1 MKKYILFCLVSI
13 WSLTTLAINVTS
25 NLNPYAYNLKHSISG
40 DYITFSYCL
49 NANATSVDIVV
60 LNGEKEVKRYP
71 LTGDYLKKT
80 ESNDAVDPYQTKSAA
95 HTYRVPAAQ
104 LQAGVKLT
112 WRVEVKGAGRTQV
125 EVYGT
130 GGTAMTYSFQRPSSV
145 DIIKDETD
153 AGNYGKLLVVES
165 VDAVRNTTGNHSSPM
180 LGTNKQGSSFTDN
193 QGAGLYVFNP
203 DLSPRK
209 NSTKTY
215 VFNGGSD
222 TRFQSTTFA
231 PNRVRVSKNGRIF
244 VSSMGTK
251 VGTKKCNVLWEIDPA
266 NFKNWTAVIGEDAG
280 ATYDAS
286 TYHLTTSGG
295 DFIAAPSAGLDVRGT
310 GKDLKLLLLS
320 VNKDGFENNDAG
332 YMLCEYNL
340 GEGTTWSAKP
350 NTDFNVN
357 ENVFVAN
364 TNSNAQYDKD
374 GGVWCISYR
383 ADCSKDAP
391 ALVYK
396 DASGVEKYKNISR
409 DYTINAG
416 FRFNDKFDKVIIA
429 GRDDG
434 TEDEKKVG
442 KVATVYNYSKDAD
455 GKPVLTQ
462 ETVIDMSAAGKYI
475 NDFVWDNA
483 NNVYVVAHTDRQ
495 NNTNDGK
502 YAGGNGRLAL
512 YCLPYSAEDVFTTS
526 GPESFTITATVQD
539 PSGEGVV
546 TASKYEFRGLWCAT
560 VTNIDWPSNGA
571 KGNIAKQKQELI
583 DILDAL
589 QAGNINAVCLQ
600 VRSLSDAL
608 YQSSYEPWAAAL
620 TGTRGQDP
628 GYDPLAFAIEET
640 HKRGMELHAWVNP
653 FRVTSEKS
661 TTGSTPYQALPET
674 DKLYNTALKGKIVEY
689 SITNSEGNLQK
700 GEILDPGYPEV
711 REHIVKVL
719 MEIVT
724 KYDIDGLLMDDYF
737 YPSVDANIKNTFD
750 SGSQTLYFTPN
761 QNTIEDFNEN
771 GSKLD
776 DWRRGNVDKV
786 IEALSN
792 QMRAV
797 KPWVRFGMGP
807 FGIWSSGEKDVIY
820 TKYGIEK
827 PDGITGANYYGDRGC
842 NTVEWIKNGW
852 VDYVNPQLY
861 WPSSTSPKD
870 YRRGQ
875 DYHILYNWW
884 SDVCTTLSTALPG
897 NQQVQFYPSHAVDR
911 VYNPTYNWGVDE
923 MRTQVSHTRDV
934 LTNGYSGSVY
944 YSARY
949 YLNLNNWINTKHG
962 LTITSTMCQELRAS
976 HYQTKALVPPMSW
989 KSNTQLAAPTQLRLD
1004 GNTLSWQHSAGAARY
1019 TVYVYPKN
1027 VNMYTAISEVR
1038 YLQQVVYG
1046 NSITLAGFD
1055 PATHNVAV
1063 RSYDRYGVEYEAT
1076 EYAPEI
1082 IWVLNGGEVGTR
1094 EVTETTKKDAP
1105 TLDELWKL
1113 FRNDASLTQLDES
1126 LSKLEVTDIAGTKGL
1141 QTADQLNNVFNGN
1154 WGWLKEYIMEVQNEE
1169 AKNGDTFTDGTASR
1183 TVATLEE
1190 SISSGNNLTNWRYSV
1205 AAFFKNTRR
1214 VGWPNATADFRIVG
1228 QRDAWKDSYED
1239 AHTNTTTTTQE
1250 IVLPNFWDEDEAFVL
1265 PVASEMSHSKGYT
1278 LAGWTDASGNPITKI
1293 TKGYAGT
1300 IYAQWTNASNT
1311 LVKWYLNGG
1320 VYTGKTTLPLEIE
1333 HDYVLPSATQMHKE
1347 GQKFVGWYD
1356 NVNFTGDA
1364 KQTVEAGYAGSL
1376 YAKWLPAEHVTWHI
1390 NTSVEMGNEDLWQQ
1404 FMTEYNEYYYS
1415 GLPATQQRGRTSI
1428 DNLKTF
1434 ISVSGS
1440 ATDKRVA
1447 DFMTDLNSPMRWLGN
1462 YITNAVKE
1470 YVISSGSPT
1479 EMDPNEALWQLFK
1492 EDAGIELDKALSE
1505 LTMTD
1510 IAGKVTTDHLT
1521 VVFGK
1526 PEWTW
1531 LKTYIKAIQ
1540 DGQINNKVV
1549 CDDGITRNV
1558 LALESDVTSET
1569 NDSHKRWKYSLAAFF
1584 KQSQYREKYPAT
1596 ADFSSAGAYS
1606 AWGADSGYKTST
1618 TKAKVD
1624 ELIESLD
1631 PDHIHI
1637 KLESD
1642 WSYLLDAF
1650 FNHKT
1655 ADAKC
1660 GFPVDFTLVGLPKP
1674 NGDADAGWY
1683 NAWFT
1688 ANCPQ
1693 YMLDGDHV
1701 SQIARDGYL
1710 LGGWYYGDET
1720 GYIHTAAMR
1729 VDGTFSTDIED
1740 KYQNHL
1746 WARWLKL
1753 HLYEGYVDADP
1764 YALDANG
1771 NRKQGKVNN
1780 NEELASCGY
1789 DGYKRGYKM
1798 DVDRKLVGG
1807 QYNTMVLPFAINGQG
1822 SYKDENLDGV
1832 WDNPDT
1838 GKPGK
1843 EYYLSRV
1850 LDAERNMLLD
1860 PATTSIL
1867 VYDGCEILTENGE
1880 QIIEFIFH
1888 EYAQLDECEDLVAHK
1903 PFLIKPAN
1911 DITTTMR
1918 FDWEA
1923 SFASFE
1929 NNGIPAMLD
1938 DDAEPVFQAALG
1950 PTTLL
1955 ANHATESHLML
1966 VTNNRLAQVNSDSEM
1981 LGLRGYFRV
1990 PKAGTQA
1997 INSRIR
2003 VVEEGTDVENHP
2015 TTGAVVVRKV
2025 LRNGHIYI
2033 LRDGKTYS
2041 ITGARVE

>member
-60 LNGEKEVKRYP
+60 LNGEKEVKRYS
-71 LTGDYLKKT
+71 LIDDYLKKT
-80 ESNDAVDPYQTKSAA
+80 ESNNTVDPYQTASAA
-95 HTYRVPAAQ
+95 HKYQVPTAQ
-104 LQAGVKLT
+104 LQAGVELT

-130 GGTAMTYSFQRPSSV
+130 GGTAKTYKFYRPSSV
-145 DIIKDETD
+145 DIVKDPTSY
-153 AGNYGKLLVVES
+153 NYGKVLVVEGN
-165 VDAVRNTTGNHSSPM
+165 DAARNTATGTYHSSKM
-180 LGTNKQGSSFTDN
+180 TKTKGTAVGNNDP
-193 QGAGLYVFNP
+193 QGAGVYVFNP
-203 DLSPRK
+203 DLTPRE
-209 NSTKTY
+209 NTSGTY
-215 VFNGGSD
+215 VFNGKD
-222 TRFQSTTFA
+222 DARFQGATYG
-231 PNRVRVSKNGRIF
+231 PHRVRVSDDGRIF
-244 VSSMGTK
+244 VASMHTDG
-251 VGTKKCNVLWEIDPA
+251 NILWEIPA
-266 NFKNWTAVIGEDAG
+266 TFGEWKTVMGKGVGG
-280 ATYDAS
+280 AKWVGN
-286 TYHLTTSGG
+286 TTSGEG
-295 DFIAAPSAGLDVRGT
+295 VDTEYRLNTSGGTFFAAPVAGLDVRGS
-310 GKDLKLLLLS
+310 GENLQLL
-320 VNKDGFENNDAG
+320 
-332 YMLCEYNL
+332 MLCCTEKAFGMGQTGYHTFEYNL
-340 GEGTTWSAKP
+340 GKASTWSSKP
-350 NTDFNVN
+350 SKDFYTHSYI
-357 ENVFVAN
+357 FVLPQY
-364 TNSNAQYDKD
+364 SQVQYDKD
-374 GGVWCISYR
+374 GAIWCSSYL
-383 ADCSKDAP
+383 DDYIETSP
-391 ALVYK
+391 ALVHIPRTVNATRTDDYRDYTSDPIRKAAFRFNNTYDKTIIAKWNEGASRVEGHIYRVGK
-396 DASGVEKYKNISR
+396 DASGKP
-409 DYTINAG
+409 TIN
-416 FRFNDKFDKVIIA
+416 
-429 GRDDG
+429 G
-434 TEDEKKVG
+434 TGE
-442 KVATVYNYSKDAD
+442 
-455 GKPVLTQ
+455 PQ
-462 ETVIDMSAAGKYI
+462 IDMSAVGGYI

-483 NNVYVVAHTDRQ
+483 NNIYAVGQ
-495 NNTNDGK
+495 NNKGEGSD
-502 YAGGNGRLAL
+502 GRLAL

-560 VTNIDWPSNGA
+560 VTNIDWPSTGA
-571 KGNIAKQKQELI
+571 QGNIAKQKQELI
-583 DILDAL
+583 DILNAL

-608 YQSSYEPWAAAL
+608 YQSSYEPWATAL
-620 TGTRGQDP
+620 TGTRGKDP

-640 HKRGMELHAWVNP
+640 HKRGMELHAWINP
-653 FRVTSEKS
+653 YRVTSEKEI
-661 TTGSTPYQALPET
+661 GYYQALPET
-674 DKLYNTALKGKIVEY
+674 DKLYTANPDLKEKVIEY
-689 SITNSEGNLQK
+689 NSTNSKEEPTK
-700 GEILDPGYPEV
+700 GQILDPGYPEV

-719 MEIVT
+719 QEIVT
-724 KYDIDGLLMDDYF
+724 NYDIDGMLMDDYF
-737 YPSVDANIKNTFD
+737 YPTGADDYDAA
-750 SGSQTLYFTPN
+750 SQALYFTPN
-761 QNTIEDFNEN
+761 EKTIEDFNEN
-771 GSKLD
+771 GRTLD
-776 DWRRGNVDKV
+776 DWRRSNVDQMV
-786 IEALSN
+786 RDVYQMIQN
-792 QMRAV
+792 Q
-797 KPWVRFGMGP
+797 KPYVRFGMGP
-807 FGIWSSGEKDVIY
+807 FGIWSFGEKDVIY

-842 NTVEWIKNGW
+842 NTVEWIKQGW
-852 VDYVNPQLY
+852 VDYVCPQLY
-861 WPSSTSPKD
+861 WPTTQAA
-870 YRRGQ
+870 Q
-875 DYHILYNWW
+875 DYNVLYEWW
-884 SDVCTTLSTALPG
+884 SGVCEKFSTD
-897 NQQVQFYPSHAVDR
+897 NRIVHFYPSPNAGR
-911 VYNPTYNWGVDE
+911 VYGADGHTWGIEE
-923 MRTQVSHTRDV
+923 MKLQLDQGREK

-976 HYQTKALVPPMSW
+976 HYSTKALVPPMSW

-1046 NSITLAGFD
+1046 NSIALAGFD

-1126 LSKLEVTDIAGTKGL
+1126 LSKLEVADIAGTKGL

-1169 AKNGDTFTDGTASR
+1169 AKNGDTFTDGNASR

-1190 SISSGNNLTNWRYSV
+1190 SISSGNNLTNWRFSV
-1205 AAFFKNTRR
+1205 AAFFKTTRR
-1214 VGWPNATADFRIVG
+1214 VGWPNATADFEIVG

-1265 PVASEMSHSKGYT
+1265 PIASEMSHSKGY
-1278 LAGWTDASGNPITKI
+1278 LFAGWTDANGDAITQI
-1293 TKGYAGT
+1293 TEGYAGT

-1356 NVNFTGDA
+1356 NANFIGDA
-1364 KQTVEAGYAGSL
+1364 KQTVAAGYAGSL

-1404 FMTEYNEYYYS
+1404 FMTEYNEYYYP
-1415 GLPATQQRGRTSI
+1415 GLLATEQRGRTTI
-1428 DNLKTF
+1428 GNLKTF
-1434 ISVSGS
+1434 ISVTGS
-1440 ATDKRVA
+1440 LSEKKVA

-1470 YVISSGSPT
+1470 YAVSSGSPT
-1479 EMDPNEALWQLFK
+1479 SMDPNEALWAAFK
-1492 EDAGIELDKALSE
+1492 TAANITSLGTLAELKLNAGEGF
-1505 LTMTD
+1505 TD
-1510 IAGKVTTDHLT
+1510 ICGSNGFPNKNAGAEKLAT
-1521 VVFGK
+1521 VLNSSN
-1526 PEWTW
+1526 WTW
-1531 LKTYIKAIQ
+1531 LRDYIRSVQTALTTT
-1540 DGQINNKVV
+1540 VASTH
-1549 CDDGITRNV
+1549 DDNV
-1558 LALESDVTSET
+1558 AAWRFAV
-1569 NDSHKRWKYSLAAFF
+1569 AAFF
-1584 KQSQYREKYPAT
+1584 LQSKHETYPVS
-1596 ADFSSAGAYS
+1596 ADFSTAGTYS

-1618 TKAKVD
+1618 TKAEVD
-1624 ELIESLD
+1624 ALIESLD

-1637 KLESD
+1637 ESEND
-1642 WSYLLDAF
+1642 WAYLLDAF
-1650 FNHKT
+1650 FNHQA

-1683 NAWFT
+1683 NAWFA

-1822 SYKDENLDGV
+1822 SYKDEDQNGV

-1838 GKPGK
+1838 GKPGR
-1843 EYYLSRV
+1843 EYYLSKV
-1850 LDAERNMLLD
+1850 LDGEGNMLMD
-1860 PATTSIL
+1860 PTTISIL
-1867 VYDGCEILTENGE
+1867 VYDGYDVLTEHGE
-1880 QIIEFIFH
+1880 EIIEFVFH
-1888 EYAQLDECEDLVAHK
+1888 EYAQSDACETLEANK
-1903 PFLIKPAN
+1903 PFLIKPAD

-1923 SFASFE
+1923 SFASPE
-1929 NNGIPAMLD
+1929 STGSQALLD
-1938 DDAEPVFQAALG
+1938 DEVGPVFQAALS

-1955 ANHATESHLML
+1955 ANHPTESHLML
-1966 VTNNRLAQVNSDSEM
+1966 VVNSRLAEVNSDSEM

>member
-13 WSLTTLAINVTS
+13 WSLTTLAINVTN

-40 DYITFSYCL
+40 DYISFSYCL
-49 NANATSVDIVV
+49 NANVTSVDIVV
-60 LNGEKEVKRYP
+60 LNGEKEVKRYS

-80 ESNDAVDPYQTKSAA
+80 ESNNTVDPYQTASAA
-95 HTYRVPAAQ
+95 HKYQVPTAQ
-104 LQAGVKLT
+104 LQAGVELT
-112 WRVEVKGAGRTQV
+112 WHIEVKGAGRANA

-130 GGTAMTYSFQRPSSV
+130 DGTAKTYKFYRPSSV
-145 DIIKDETD
+145 DIVQDPTSY
-153 AGNYGKLLVVES
+153 NYGKVLVVEGN
-165 VDAVRNTTGNHSSPM
+165 DAARNTATGTYHSSKM
-180 LGTNKQGSSFTDN
+180 IKTKGTAVGNNDP
-193 QGAGLYVFNP
+193 QGAGIYVFNP
-203 DLSPRK
+203 DFTPRD
-209 NSTKTY
+209 NTSGTY
-215 VFNGGSD
+215 VFNGKND
-222 TRFQSTTFA
+222 ARFQGATYG
-231 PNRVRVSKNGRIF
+231 PHRVRVSDDGRIF
-244 VSSMGTK
+244 VASMHTDG
-251 VGTKKCNVLWEIDPA
+251 NILWEIPA
-266 NFKNWTAVIGEDAG
+266 TFGEWTTVMGEGVGG
-280 ATYDAS
+280 AKWVGN
-286 TYHLTTSGG
+286 TTSGEG
-295 DFIAAPSAGLDVRGT
+295 VDTEYRLNTSGGTFFAAPVAGLDVRGS
-310 GKDLKLLLLS
+310 GENLQLL
-320 VNKDGFENNDAG
+320 
-332 YMLCEYNL
+332 MLCCTEKAFGMGQNGYHTYEYNL
-340 GEGTTWSAKP
+340 GTASTWSSKP
-350 NTDFNVN
+350 SKDFYTHSYI
-357 ENVFVAN
+357 FVLPQY
-364 TNSNAQYDKD
+364 SQVQYDKD
-374 GGVWCISYR
+374 GAIWCSSYL
-383 ADCSKDAP
+383 DDYIETSP
-391 ALVYK
+391 ALVHIPRTVNAIRTDDYRDYTSVPIRKAAFRFNNTYDKTIIAKWNEGTSRVEGHIYSVGK
-396 DASGVEKYKNISR
+396 DASGKP
-409 DYTINAG
+409 TIN
-416 FRFNDKFDKVIIA
+416 
-429 GRDDG
+429 G
-434 TEDEKKVG
+434 TGE
-442 KVATVYNYSKDAD
+442 
-455 GKPVLTQ
+455 PQ
-462 ETVIDMSAAGKYI
+462 IDMSAVGGYI

-483 NNVYVVAHTDRQ
+483 NNIYAVGQ
-495 NNTNDGK
+495 NNKGE
-502 YAGGNGRLAL
+502 GGDGRLAL

-571 KGNIAKQKQELI
+571 KGDIAKQKQELI

-653 FRVTSEKS
+653 FRVTSEKL

-674 DKLYNTALKGKIVEY
+674 DKLYTANTALKGKIVEY
-689 SITNSEGNLQK
+689 SITNSEGKLQK
-700 GEILDPGYPEV
+700 GQILDPGYPEV

-792 QMRAV
+792 AMRAE

-870 YRRGQ
+870 YCRGQ

-1046 NSITLAGFD
+1046 NSIALAGFD

-1082 IWVLNGGEVGTR
+1082 IWVLNGGEVGKR
-1094 EVTETTKKDAP
+1094 GSFIYPEVPETNGELYLAFRTYFNEYYTKNRQQDITQVSTLWPSGVDADAKIM
-1105 TLDELWKL
+1105 TNANSEWKWL
-1113 FRNDASLTQLDES
+1113 GDYIKS
-1126 LSKLEVTDIAGTKGL
+1126 VAGTLNSEL
-1141 QTADQLNNVFNGN
+1141 QWRTNLHAFFNNSSNYTLGGVTAANFYTAGRPDA
-1154 WGWLKEYIMEVQNEE
+1154 WGPYYQE
-1169 AKNGDTFTDGTASR
+1169 AKKTGT
-1183 TVATLEE
+1183 EE
-1190 SISSGNNLTNWRYSV
+1190 
-1205 AAFFKNTRR
+1205 
-1214 VGWPNATADFRIVG
+1214 P
-1228 QRDAWKDSYED
+1228 
-1239 AHTNTTTTTQE
+1239 
-1250 IVLPNFWDEDEAFVL
+1250 IVLPDFWDEDEAFVL
-1265 PVASEMSHSKGYT
+1265 PIASEMSHSKGY
-1278 LAGWTDASGNPITKI
+1278 LFAGWTDANGNAITQI

-1300 IYAQWTNASNT
+1300 IYAQWQNANNT

-1333 HDYVLPSATQMHKE
+1333 HNYVLPSATQMHKE

-1356 NVNFTGDA
+1356 NANFTGDA

-1415 GLPATQQRGRTSI
+1415 GLPATEQRGRTSI
-1428 DNLKTF
+1428 DN
-1434 ISVSGS
+1434 
-1440 ATDKRVA
+1440 
-1447 DFMTDLNSPMRWLGN
+1447 FMTDLNSPMRWLGN

-1470 YVISSGSPT
+1470 YAVSSGSPT
-1479 EMDPNEALWQLFK
+1479 SMDPNEALWQLFK
-1492 EDAGIELDKALSE
+1492 EDAGITTYTKSLAESAWADFGGTNGLPQNNTGVERIKKVFNNSRWSWLQNYMEVHDTDANANNQ
-1505 LTMTD
+1505 LT
-1510 IAGKVTTDHLT
+1510 
-1521 VVFGK
+1521 
-1526 PEWTW
+1526 
-1531 LKTYIKAIQ
+1531 IKATEVSW
-1540 DGQINNKVV
+1540 D
-1549 CDDGITRNV
+1549 
-1558 LALESDVTSET
+1558 S
-1569 NDSHKRWKYSLAAFF
+1569 NDSKNTTVANKQLQNWRRALASFF
-1584 KQSQYREKYPAT
+1584 LTPTSVAYPYIQCFV
-1596 ADFSSAGAYS
+1596 DAGAYS
-1606 AWGADSGYKTST
+1606 VWGTSDLYKNSDI
-1618 TKAKVD
+1618 KAEVD
-1624 ELIESLD
+1624 ALIESLD

-1637 KLESD
+1637 ESEND
-1642 WSYLLDAF
+1642 WAYLLDAF

-1655 ADAKC
+1655 TDAKC
-1660 GFPVDFTLVGLPKP
+1660 AFPADFTFVGLPKP

-1683 NAWFT
+1683 SAWYA
-1688 ANCPQ
+1688 ANCPE
-1693 YMLDGDHV
+1693 YMLDGDPV
-1701 SQIARDGYL
+1701 PAIERDGYL

-1822 SYKDENLDGV
+1822 SYKDEDKNGV

-1843 EYYLSRV
+1843 EYYLRRV
-1850 LDAERNMLLD
+1850 LDAEGNMLLD

-1918 FDWEA
+1918 FEWEA

-1966 VTNNRLAQVNSDSEM
+1966 VTNNRLAEVNNDSEM